1 MVEAVCDRSERIE
14 NFFMAY
20 SKGKLSHM
28 HAEILQRYKNAND
41 AVLEERIG
49 RKSFRVHMQSS
60 IMLLRQSCFHANGI
74 ARLALDLLRRNT
86 DDKDKRQIL
95 GAAALLFSMYNR
107 EELNELSSKVSSTV
121 QNQKHIVHGMEM
133 VMNKTYKIKGNML
146 DLEQEFDQLQHNL
159 SMLEIQ

>member
-1 MVEAVCDRSERIE
+1 
-14 NFFMAY
+14 
-20 SKGKLSHM
+20 M
-28 HAEILQRYKNAND
+28 HAEILQRYKDAND

-74 ARLALDLLRRNT
+74 AKLALDLLRRNT

-133 VMNKTYKIKGNML
+133 VMNETDKI
-146 DLEQEFDQLQHNL
+146 
-159 SMLEIQ
+159 